1 MAPLVCAGRIN
12 GCARSNGASGAS
24 PLPHGICVEF
34 GRCEQ
39 WRRWCALAGL
49 TGVLGPTVGGGLP
62 PVVVYQSQL
71 FYLTHCHRGQAPSHL
86 GSVLNLGDVNS
97 GAVGVRWPD

>member
-1 MAPLVCAGRIN
+1 MA
-12 GCARSNGASGAS
+12 
-24 PLPHGICVEF
+24 
-34 GRCEQ
+34 
-39 WRRWCALAGL
+39 
-49 TGVLGPTVGGGLP
+49 
-62 PVVVYQSQL
+62 VYQSQL